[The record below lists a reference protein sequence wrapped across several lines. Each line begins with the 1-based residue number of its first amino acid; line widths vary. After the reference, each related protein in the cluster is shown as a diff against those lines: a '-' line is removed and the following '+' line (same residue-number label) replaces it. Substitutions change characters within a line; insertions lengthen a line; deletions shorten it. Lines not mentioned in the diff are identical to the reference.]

1 MKLLLDTH
9 IILWA
14 LTDDAR
20 LSAKAKDI
28 ILSSEDEIFYSVA
41 IIWEISIKHM
51 QHPEHMSVSGRQ
63 LAAYCQA
70 AGYHSLPV
78 KNEHVYALE
87 TLKRRPDS
95 PRHNDPFDRIML
107 AQAKAENMYFLSH
120 DTLLTDYQEKCL
132 LNV

>member
-1 MKLLLDTH
+1 
-9 IILWA
+9 
-14 LTDDAR
+14 
-20 LSAKAKDI
+20 
-28 ILSSEDEIFYSVA
+28 
-41 IIWEISIKHM
+41 M

>member
-41 IIWEISIKHM
+41 TIWEISIKHM
-51 QHPEHMSVSGRQ
+51 QH
-63 LAAYCQA
+63 
-70 AGYHSLPV
+70 
-78 KNEHVYALE
+78 
-87 TLKRRPDS
+87 
-95 PRHNDPFDRIML
+95 
-107 AQAKAENMYFLSH
+107 
-120 DTLLTDYQEKCL
+120 QEKRP

>member
-20 LSAKAKDI
+20 LSTKAKDI

-41 IIWEISIKHM
+41 TIWEISIKHM
-51 QHPEHMSVSGRQ
+51 QHPEHMPVSGRQ

-70 AGYHSLPV
+70 AGYHNLPV
-78 KNEHVYALE
+78 K
-87 TLKRRPDS
+87 K
-95 PRHNDPFDRIML
+95 
-107 AQAKAENMYFLSH
+107 
-120 DTLLTDYQEKCL
+120 
-132 LNV
+132 